1 MLRILDRLRPKR
13 KRLHRFANLSPEILN
28 LIIELLC
35 SDGKH
40 HILNVC
46 LVSRGLYIFAV
57 FYLYRNI
64 TLDFSRASH
73 SRLLQRL
80 SAPRCRLAERIRTI
94 VIVDTAKQDILQWD
108 DLCVM
113 FGRLTYL
120 QEFTWIGPLRMPYF
134 LLELLAS
141 RHPKA
146 RLNITAWKPTTTFR
160 SNFARINGYVMVHP
174 AGLQLNKFV
183 YRYDGAQRLSLDF
196 KKNLLMSLKDKAT
209 LSGLTI
215 INCTSS
221 EVNAFPE
228 MLDLFR
234 NSSFR
239 CTEKLVL
246 HTSIFTC
253 RELSVW
259 ASRGEW
265 DRLTFL
271 HLQHAS
277 LLRKWF
283 YIYVQTLYGHA
294 LIQTVRPLYWQNSS
308 SETSQLSV
316 RS

>member
-1 MLRILDRLRPKR
+1 
-13 KRLHRFANLSPEILN
+13 
-28 LIIELLC
+28 
-35 SDGKH
+35 
-40 HILNVC
+40 
-46 LVSRGLYIFAV
+46 
-57 FYLYRNI
+57 
-64 TLDFSRASH
+64 
-73 SRLLQRL
+73 
-80 SAPRCRLAERIRTI
+80 
-94 VIVDTAKQDILQWD
+94 
-108 DLCVM
+108 
-113 FGRLTYL
+113 
-120 QEFTWIGPLRMPYF
+120 
-134 LLELLAS
+134 
-141 RHPKA
+141 
-146 RLNITAWKPTTTFR
+146 
-160 SNFARINGYVMVHP
+160 MVHP

-183 YRYDGAQRLSLDF
+183 YRYDGAQRLSPDF

-239 CTEKLVL
+239 CIEKLVL